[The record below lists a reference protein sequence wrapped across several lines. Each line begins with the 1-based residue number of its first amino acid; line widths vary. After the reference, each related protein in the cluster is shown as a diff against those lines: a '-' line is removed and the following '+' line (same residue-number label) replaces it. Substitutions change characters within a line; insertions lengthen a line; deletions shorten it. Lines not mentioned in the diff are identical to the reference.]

1 MGAAVGV
8 VAAAFILR
16 WVLVHCLSCCS
27 LHFRVARELNTPP
40 STILPLRMRSLS
52 ISPLQWVPTRRS
64 HAASGTKTRPMG
76 STADNE
82 SLAVVTTSM
91 HRAELTVNCVQA
103 SFNLGH
109 TVDTTEPIEWPVGV
123 EMQRV
128 DHLTRTWVEGITSEL
143 PKMVLEFFRPGMA
156 TVTIYPSG
164 KVEVSR
170 ASSETAAQ
178 AAAET
183 VNNSLFRPE
192 DADAELYSTFR
203 ITQIIATYAVLP
215 KVINKGTLYPRLKR
229 MYQDTLYEPEL
240 RSCVQLTLNQGAV
253 EGVSK
258 GRVVFEFFHKK
269 IIVRGNDLGAG
280 GSVLMQK
287 RFLEVF
293 DGVRIDGCLTEE
305 LQAGSRS
312 AADLIV
318 ETNGQNTPDVRE
330 ALEKA
335 VRRIVPGGRLNGL
348 GDRPARDPA
357 GGFISRHLQIQKWL
371 REKHPDL
378 TQLPDY
384 DPEWGDPGKANV
396 RSWANTPWAGFWEE
410 HMRPVFA
417 DQMRNLKRKRDE
429 QEPVELSK
437 RLYHYSDTLTNSDTA
452 IHESPACATSRH
464 NVIAIALQLAE
475 AMKEH
480 QQLASNDTLLGDGQS
495 GGAGYISTSAGGA
508 VSAPKFRSCSGDDSA
523 PSCTDCS
530 ADDSAPSAGA
540 RRATAGHILPWPSTA
555 CRRSYAGVVVSP
567 DKKLTVGEANEA
579 PYDVASRMLQ
589 ALGAFA
595 CPEMADLHNECVRI
609 CKLIIAN

>member
-1 MGAAVGV
+1 MG
-8 VAAAFILR
+8 
-16 WVLVHCLSCCS
+16 W
-27 LHFRVARELNTPP
+27 
-40 STILPLRMRSLS
+40 
-52 ISPLQWVPTRRS
+52 
-64 HAASGTKTRPMG
+64 
-76 STADNE
+76 TADNE
-82 SLAVVTTSM
+82 SLARVATRM
-91 HRAELTVNCVQA
+91 EDPKLTVKCVQA
-103 SFNLGH
+103 AFNLGH
-109 TVDTTEPIEWPVGV
+109 TVDTTKAIDLPDGV
-123 EMQRV
+123 QEHTEE
-128 DHLTRTWVEGITSEL
+128 HLTDARRVGAMSKP
-143 PKMVLEFFRPGMA
+143 PKLVIKFPEPDMA

-164 KVEVSR
+164 KVVISC

-183 VNNSLFRPE
+183 VRNALRREE
-192 DADAELYSTFR
+192 DEDDWERDFAGCD
-203 ITQIIATYAVLP
+203 TQIIATYAVLP
-215 KVINKGTLYPRLKR
+215 KVIKQQELYFQLTKK
-229 MYQDTLYEPEL
+229 YLNSNVKFEPEN
-240 RSCVQLTLNQGAV
+240 RFCVRLELDQGTTA
-253 EGVSK
+253 EGISK
-258 GRVVFEFFHKK
+258 GLVGFEFFHKK
-269 IIVRGNDLGAG
+269 ITVRGIGLGAG
-280 GSVLMQK
+280 GSDLMQK
-287 RFLEVF
+287 CFLEVF
-293 DGVRIDGCLTEE
+293 DGVPLDQYLTEE

-429 QEPVELSK
+429 QEPAELSK
-437 RLYHYSDTLTNSDTA
+437 KLYHYSDTLTNSDTA

-464 NVIAIALQLAE
+464 NLIALALQLAE

-480 QQLASNDTLLGDGQS
+480 QQLASNDTLLGDGQG
-495 GGAGYISTSAGGA
+495 GGAGYTSTSAGGA

-523 PSCTDCS
+523 PSFIYCSAAESAPSFTDCC

-540 RRATAGHILPWPSTA
+540 RRATACRILPWPGTA
-555 CRRSYAGVVVSP
+555 RRRSYAGVEVP
-567 DKKLTVGEANEA
+567 PGKKLTVGEANEA

-595 CPEMADLHNECVRI
+595 CPETADLHEECVRI
-609 CKLIIAN
+609 CKLVIAS